1 MKKFLSFLFVCLLA
15 FLIVGCNQNNGG
27 DKPEDKPGEDTTKY
41 SLTLNE
47 ADKTVSLE
55 VGGEKK
61 ITVTFEGGTLEWT
74 SSDSTVVSVEN
85 GTLKALK
92 AGTAAITVTLKEKT
106 EYTATI
112 TVTVTEPA
120 PVVVEVTGIALAG
133 KKTEVEVGEE
143 FTLSTVITPNNATDK
158 TVTWASSD
166 ATVATVTDGKVKA
179 LKAGTTEISAKAGSK
194 EDKFTLTVN
203 EAAKGLTTK
212 NLQEALKNIEKE
224 YKESK
229 KASVEVNLVN
239 GEDTMKVV
247 LTYELGNDNLFK
259 ALQYELTGEKTIA
272 IYIQDET
279 VYSTANGVKSKETL
293 DETVNETLTND
304 YGLDTLLKD
313 VTAFYNEKGLYA
325 CLTLTSSDN
334 GIYVFDLDLAKYD
347 SLDSTTVFRT
357 AGKEKVSIIVTT
369 INEAITAVKVEVKTA
384 DKTLSTEVKYLGLD
398 KSPVYPSDLDTYK

>member
-1 MKKFLSFLFVCLLA
+1 MKRVLFVLLA
-15 FLIVGCNQNNGG
+15 FVLMFSLVACGNDDNKDNNNG
-27 DKPEDKPGEDTTKY
+27 DDNKNT
-41 SLTLNE
+41 
-47 ADKTVSLE
+47 
-55 VGGEKK
+55 
-61 ITVTFEGGTLEWT
+61 
-74 SSDSTVVSVEN
+74 
-85 GTLKALK
+85 
-92 AGTAAITVTLKEKT
+92 
-106 EYTATI
+106 
-112 TVTVTEPA
+112 
-120 PVVVEVTGIALAG
+120 VEVTGITLTG
-133 KKTEVEVGEE
+133 KKEAVEIGEE
-143 FTLSTVITPNNATDK
+143 FTVVATVTPDNATDK

-194 EDKFTLTVN
+194 EDKFTLIVN
-203 EAAKGLTTK
+203 EAPKGLTTK
-212 NLQEALKNIEKE
+212 NLQETLKNIEKE

-304 YGLDTLLKD
+304 YGLDALLKD

-334 GIYVFDLDLAKYD
+334 GVYVFDLDLAKYD

-369 INEAITAVKVEVKTA
+369 VNDAITAVKVEVKTA